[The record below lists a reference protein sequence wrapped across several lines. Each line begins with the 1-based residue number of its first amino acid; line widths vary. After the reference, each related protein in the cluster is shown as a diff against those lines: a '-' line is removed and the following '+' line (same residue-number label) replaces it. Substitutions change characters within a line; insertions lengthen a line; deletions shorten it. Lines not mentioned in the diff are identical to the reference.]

1 MTTPGLHPVSGE
13 GVLSRHGQLILL
25 CSAGG
30 ATDAVLALH
39 EEVAHSGGDGT
50 ALADRLSAL
59 LSGTGG
65 VNVVAFGPAG
75 RSVIVAVFGHA
86 WADVATEH
94 GEQRLALRQSSDGV
108 RSVLPGMVLS
118 IRAGLGD
125 IDTDATPQ
133 QWGNLEHGTV
143 HAAGLLYVLSAG
155 AAPVPT
161 DSEPAPD
168 EPVTAQMPV
177 VQEPIAEP
185 APVHAPPTLS
195 KEPAHAVPEPQA
207 PVEPDQPTVSAP
219 PAVPDQ
225 PAVAEQSTV
234 PAQPAAPP
242 EMPAVEETVPDL
254 DRSQPFSSVVLVQA
268 AAGVPQAPEREP
280 LPIAAPP
287 PEPAPEVA
295 PASHPLADHGIQVL
309 GVYCKNGHFDDPSA
323 RYCAICGISMAQLT
337 LVPRP
342 GPRPPLGVL
351 VLDDGSIFSLETDY
365 VIGRDPS
372 RDERVAAGDARPL
385 RLEDSQGLISR
396 AHVQIRLD
404 GWQVQVVDLGSAN
417 GTGIWGPG
425 ESAWR
430 AAPRLTPVPIRP
442 GTQIGFGQRQLR
454 YESHR
459 NT

>member
-1 MTTPGLHPVSGE
+1 MTAPGLHPVGGE
-13 GVLSRHGQLILL
+13 GVLSRHGQLIVL

-39 EEVAHSGGDGT
+39 EDVAHSGGDGT
-50 ALADRLSAL
+50 ALADRLTAL
-59 LSGTGG
+59 LAGTGG

-75 RSVIVAVFGHA
+75 KSVLVAVFGHA

-108 RSVLPGMVLS
+108 RSVLPGTLLS

-125 IDTDATPQ
+125 VDVDAESQ
-133 QWGNLEHGTV
+133 RWGNLEHGTV

-155 AAPVPT
+155 AAPAE
-161 DSEPAPD
+161 SEPAAD

-177 VQEPIAEP
+177 VDEPVRADPVAGPEP
-185 APVHAPPTLS
+185 RFEPEATVATTPPDLTKPPSLPVADS
-195 KEPAHAVPEPQA
+195 EPAHAA
-207 PVEPDQPTVSAP
+207 PD
-219 PAVPDQ
+219 
-225 PAVAEQSTV
+225 
-234 PAQPAAPP
+234 AAPP
-242 EMPAVEETVPDL
+242 PLGLPTVEATVPDA
-254 DRSQPFSSVVLVQA
+254 DRSQPFSSVVLVQPDS
-268 AAGVPQAPEREP
+268 GVPQAPEREP
-280 LPIAAPP
+280 LPIAAPLQ
-287 PEPAPEVA
+287 EPAPEVA
-295 PASHPLADHGIQVL
+295 PASHPIEDHGVQVL

-337 LVPRP
+337 LIPRP

-372 RDERVAAGDARPL
+372 RDERVTAGTARPL
-385 RLEDSQGLISR
+385 RLEDAQGLISR

-404 GWQVQVVDLGSAN
+404 GWQVQIVDLGSAN

-425 ESAWR
+425 ETNWR

-442 GTQIGFGQRQLR
+442 GTQVGFGQRQLR